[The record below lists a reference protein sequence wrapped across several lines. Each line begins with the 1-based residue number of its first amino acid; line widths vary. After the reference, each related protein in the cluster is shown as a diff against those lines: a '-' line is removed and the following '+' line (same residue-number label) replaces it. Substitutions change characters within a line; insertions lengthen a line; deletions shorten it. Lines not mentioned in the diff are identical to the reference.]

1 MKKWIL
7 FIGAFMLAS
16 LFFIPA
22 YAYESHSGPSQL
34 IQYNASKAYE
44 GYTLFSP
51 MFSDKTYL
59 VDMLGNVV
67 HIWEHK
73 GDPPGLHY
81 ILLENGHILGNTRDK
96 PMPPPKEGEPRQ
108 KPQPNPN
115 PNKGLNFG
123 GGVKGLREIDWDGN
137 VVWEWI
143 PGPQEGSLHHDFVR
157 LPNGN
162 TMTNA
167 WEHISKEEAIAGGR
181 NPKQTTDKGLA
192 PDVIYEIDPGGKVV
206 WKWKA
211 WDHRGMNSIKHL
223 DVNFITAVLPQH
235 RFANPDWTHFNT
247 IDYNSE
253 TGQIL
258 VDSREFGEFYIIDH
272 KTGEIVYRWGNPNA
286 YGGGDPP
293 TFTTSGNQILYG
305 PHDAHWIKES
315 LPGAGNILIYNNG
328 WARPPVNYSSVV
340 EMDPKTG
347 EIIWEYKSKSE
358 NSFYSHHISG
368 AQRLPNGNTMI
379 CSGNHGH
386 IFEVT
391 KEGEVV
397 WEYINPVTSGGIKGW
412 FDDAGFE
419 ANNMVFRAHRYGP
432 DYPGL
437 KGKKLTPK
445 GQIAEDIKEAWKPRV
460 DLEKATQ
467 PGATAWRKIWE

>member
-7 FIGAFMLAS
+7 FLGAFMLAS